1 MKSIISILLAGVIA
15 AGCSTPQS
23 SIDSAAA
30 DLAAGLC
37 QGSTSPQCRFV
48 NSPVKLVPQ
57 GRKLP
62 GRPFEFYPI
71 ARQLDF
77 VDGQSRRWVARKN
90 ILTDGASIP
99 PIFVSIVG
107 SPRAPEFINAAAV
120 HDAYCGVGN
129 EDAPE
134 YHSRRWEDVHRM
146 FYDALRVGGT
156 PEKRAKLMFAAVYL
170 GGPRWEEPLR
180 KLDDVPTPAMQ
191 QGMRQVAGYIN
202 TNNPSV
208 AQIEA
213 FIEGLEPGLQQSRE
227 PGGNVDGAPQPNKN
241 DGYEGEYDPFGD
253 EGLGDESLGSQD
265 PTLP

>member
-1 MKSIISILLAGVIA
+1 MTRIFPILVAGLIA
-15 AGCSTPQS
+15 AGCTTPQTNLNGT
-23 SIDSAAA
+23 AA

-48 NSPVKLVPQ
+48 NSPVKLLRE

-62 GRPFEFYPI
+62 GRPFEFFPI
-71 ARQLDF
+71 ARRLDF
-77 VDGQSRRWVARKN
+77 VDGQSRRWIARKN

-107 SPRAPEFINAAAV
+107 SPRAPEYVNAAAI

-129 EDAPE
+129 EGAPE

-180 KLDDVPTPAMQ
+180 KLDTVPTPAMQ
-191 QGMRQVAGYIN
+191 QAMLQVAGFVN
-202 TNNPSV
+202 ANNPSI
-208 AQIEA
+208 AQIES
-213 FIEGLEPGLQQSRE
+213 FVEGLEPGLQEGSQ
-227 PGGNVDGAPQPNKN
+227 PGGNVDGSPKDDQYGGYDGEN
-241 DGYEGEYDPFGD
+241 DPYGYEEPGSEPL
-253 EGLGDESLGSQD
+253 GLQD
-265 PTLP
+265 PPLH